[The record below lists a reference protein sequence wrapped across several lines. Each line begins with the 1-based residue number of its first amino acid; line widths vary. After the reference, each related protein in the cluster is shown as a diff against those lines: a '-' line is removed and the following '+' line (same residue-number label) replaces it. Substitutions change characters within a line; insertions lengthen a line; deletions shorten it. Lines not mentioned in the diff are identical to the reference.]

1 MRHSMKYLHLS
12 NYINKISVFYTLK
25 KQKNMFPLLTWP
37 MPISYGNRLPVKSL
51 SRQKRKN
58 REFRPVFSFSS
69 PYGFGR
75 QTASFLVAQQK
86 SEPSGL
92 ERCAHFFPLEVLRGQ
107 ESSRFF
113 GSFLLE
119 YRWQFRRNFLSV
131 WKEIAGKCQNAPEKN
146 LTGRKWLTLKCGRS
160 KLYPM

>member
-1 MRHSMKYLHLS
+1 MKSFMSRKMKIFLSVLAIISLTSYISAAIVLYNSDFKLS

-37 MPISYGNRLPVKSL
+37 MPISYGNRLPVKFL

-58 REFRPVFSFSS
+58 REFRPVFSFST

-92 ERCAHFFPLEVLRGQ
+92 ERCAHFFPLEVLRGTGLL
-107 ESSRFF
+107 RFHHRELNIF
-113 GSFLLE
+113 TIIE
-119 YRWQFRRNFLSV
+119 
-131 WKEIAGKCQNAPEKN
+131 N
-146 LTGRKWLTLKCGRS
+146 L
-160 KLYPM
+160 YME